1 MRQLSNIYVIK
12 VECHSGYKVN
22 ERPISFTLEGKKLMV
37 EKIVDRWRDPQ
48 FNYFKVLTDDGK
60 AYLLRYDERND
71 EWKLEKV
78 YEY

>member
-1 MRQLSNIYVIK
+1 
-12 VECHSGYKVN
+12 
-22 ERPISFTLEGKKLMV
+22 MV